1 MQRTTHNAGEGSG
14 TGKPA
19 GMVFTVGAAGAISDM
34 PSKYFKDVKK
44 RYETGQVLTDVAD
57 VVEFHVERLS
67 MHGLPRALDTKH
79 SFLTRLVFTIMTIV
93 AAGAAMYFCAIS
105 VREYRKYS
113 YSVVEK
119 VSPVI
124 NGTLPALVFCSL
136 EPHIYEFDQEDWL
149 AHAVELEYVTFEEG
163 EELLAKGDF
172 HTQTFAKDLALQR
185 ALTSCSVETN
195 SGTMIEDCGVGSK
208 LYQSGFWNVTY
219 SRNVGYCLHYNSKGQ
234 AAELALGNPSALVLR
249 LDPRFNMSS
258 ETESD
263 LVDSILQNSTGSES
277 LLIATAASSEIGLDA
292 WGVAAYEPNKN
303 MAVRSPTK
311 SPKDGIL
318 AVDFSSNVYPER
330 ERTERLGKPWNQY
343 GCVREEGYIVEVC
356 ESRCSEVCRILNDR
370 EACLDGNGVTPELSK
385 QCQELL
391 SEYQKEQ
398 LRQGNMTA
406 IVPAQMKCDLNA
418 VECENECERPC
429 SDLTYNIK
437 VDVGELSYIMRAA
450 LGMSPSTGYDGSS
463 HIVVKLSDFETDREE
478 SASMSLVTLF
488 GVVGGYLGLFVGISM
503 ISMVEVFILVSQLLA
518 VLAGFT
524 VVVDRNGA
532 NTRDKDELTSV

>member
-19 GMVFTVGAAGAISDM
+19 GKVFTVDAAGAIADM

-44 RYETGQVLTDVAD
+44 RYETGQVLTDFAD

-149 AHAVELEYVTFEEG
+149 AHAVALEYVTFEEG

-195 SGTMIEDCGVGSK
+195 SGTLIEDCGVGSK

-263 LVDSILQNSTGSES
+263 VVDNILQNTTGSEN
-277 LLIATAASSEIGLDA
+277 LLIATAVSSEIGLDA
-292 WGVAAYEPNKN
+292 CAERRA
-303 MAVRSPTK
+303 SP
-311 SPKDGIL
+311 P
-318 AVDFSSNVYPER
+318 VSS
-330 ERTERLGKPWNQY
+330 
-343 GCVREEGYIVEVC
+343 
-356 ESRCSEVCRILNDR
+356 SCSTRR
-370 EACLDGNGVTPELSK
+370 K
-385 QCQELL
+385 
-391 SEYQKEQ
+391 
-398 LRQGNMTA
+398 
-406 IVPAQMKCDLNA
+406 
-418 VECENECERPC
+418 
-429 SDLTYNIK
+429 
-437 VDVGELSYIMRAA
+437 
-450 LGMSPSTGYDGSS
+450 MSPSRRSIECDACST
-463 HIVVKLSDFETDREE
+463 
-478 SASMSLVTLF
+478 ASMRTMKDSTTAE
-488 GVVGGYLGLFVGISM
+488 LGDETPARSNFDIGDP
-503 ISMVEVFILVSQLLA
+503 FA
-518 VLAGFT
+518 VAPSAATRARF
-524 VVVDRNGA
+524 A
-532 NTRDKDELTSV
+532 NSRA